1 MYKDNYFS
9 TYSSFYIRKVDFFDE
24 NSMKLISGFRYHFA
38 KVALTAAVKTH
49 EKGTQAAGL
58 HHFSCSS
65 FVCSRLPVPV
75 AALWFREAWKPSS
88 GMCWAVPRQVAV
100 MNSYY
105 FLKTR
110 RYGASNRLRALP
122 GQTFPDGSPVPTQLN
137 IQADRK
143 VRDRCP
149 IGTVFCTPSLEVR
162 GGTGAGAGMAPF
174 MSAVGGI
181 FPMDVPG
188 DPLQPD
194 ADMVR
199 SFDEFKRQSLFSAGE
214 AEVGEEEVLQQ
225 EEIPGAGTLLGM
237 IRTGEKW
244 ARPTVATDGFSVDS
258 RSWEMVMT
266 FVHNHDNL
274 LLTGPSG
281 SGKTELVMLACSR
294 LGLQCRKYNMGTIG
308 DPMSALLGVHRI
320 REGRSVFEPAQFLED
335 IQKPGVVLLDE
346 INRAPV
352 NALNYLMSCLDGSRQ
367 MRNDYVSPVQIVP
380 VHPECTFVA
389 TANIGVEFVGTNV
402 IDPALNSR
410 FFRLQM
416 DYPSVS
422 DEASV
427 LVARYGIGLTD
438 AMNISKVAKDIR
450 DSYRKGDL
458 SATVTVRQSLMAAKM
473 VSCGYTALEALN
485 LIFLPYFEGTP
496 TEGEMGIV
504 NKMLCSR

>member
-214 AEVGEEEVLQQ
+214 AEVGEEEVLF
-225 EEIPGAGTLLGM
+225 
-237 IRTGEKW
+237 
-244 ARPTVATDGFSVDS
+244 FSRRRFPV
-258 RSWEMVMT
+258 
-266 FVHNHDNL
+266 
-274 LLTGPSG
+274 P
-281 SGKTELVMLACSR
+281 
-294 LGLQCRKYNMGTIG
+294 
-308 DPMSALLGVHRI
+308 
-320 REGRSVFEPAQFLED
+320 GRSL
-335 IQKPGVVLLDE
+335 G
-346 INRAPV
+346 
-352 NALNYLMSCLDGSRQ
+352 
-367 MRNDYVSPVQIVP
+367 
-380 VHPECTFVA
+380 
-389 TANIGVEFVGTNV
+389 
-402 IDPALNSR
+402 
-410 FFRLQM
+410 
-416 DYPSVS
+416 
-422 DEASV
+422 
-427 LVARYGIGLTD
+427 
-438 AMNISKVAKDIR
+438 
-450 DSYRKGDL
+450 
-458 SATVTVRQSLMAAKM
+458 
-473 VSCGYTALEALN
+473 
-485 LIFLPYFEGTP
+485 
-496 TEGEMGIV
+496 
-504 NKMLCSR
+504 